1 MNIRKIILLVSLIII
16 VVVTG
21 ALGAFWI
28 HEVYHDFT
36 VRTTDLEQEVR
47 GARRS
52 QMAWQVDEVIKYIE
66 FMRQLQE
73 EEVRK
78 LLRQRVLDATSLARS
93 ILREQEAGFDLEAM
107 EDLVLTRLASI
118 RFDNGRGYY
127 FATRGSDGKEL
138 LAAGPELSG
147 RELVR
152 LPSVATETIVRG
164 MVGILTENEEA
175 FYTYEGPVRPGS
187 EHTAPKLCF
196 VQYFAP
202 LDMYIGTAVFLEDL
216 EREAQKN
223 VLQRIYGMRYGDDR
237 YIYVFRYDGTTLY
250 HKRTHYIGRNILKL
264 RDADGNAIHETIR
277 ETCLNQGSGD
287 FIFHWVHPDTDKVLP
302 KIAYARAYP
311 EWQWI
316 LATDM
321 YMDDIEAVLADKQ
334 AELKAQVNRSLRR
347 ILLLFVVA
355 IVIVVGATHYLSRR
369 LSREFRVF
377 SNFFEQSARGYQ
389 AVDPEAL
396 HLEEFRALAHGA
408 NAMVKARRE
417 AELALHQ
424 EKERLAVTVRSIG
437 DAVVTMD
444 SSGSIDM
451 FNRSA
456 EELTG
461 WSAVDARGR
470 TFSEVVRLEAVEE
483 AAPGKE
489 TKQDPQI
496 RPGGC
501 LGDLEA
507 TMICKNEQRRVINLS
522 LSPIREQTGEVM
534 GAVAVFRDVTEKRR
548 FQERLEELV
557 ERRTRDLARKA
568 ADLEEANV
576 RLTELDRLK
585 TAFLSSVSHELRTP
599 LTSIMG
605 FAKLIR
611 KHFRRVFAPLAQ
623 GEGKTEQLAETISQN
638 LEIIC
643 LESERLTRL
652 INDVLDLSRIESG
665 KARWLDAEHSVAS
678 LISQAAG
685 AVEGR
690 IVERPNLRLTVDLQ
704 ALPEDAGTVFVD
716 RDRIVQVLLNL
727 LDNACKHTQ
736 EGEIMISARGRK
748 PGWVEIEVAD
758 TGVGIPRHEQEL
770 IFDTF
775 YQAHQGDTLTG
786 RPGGTGLGLAI
797 SQNIVGHY
805 GGRMWVES
813 QPGRGSRFSFELPVA
828 AETGPDKPHQP

>member
-1 MNIRKIILLVSLIII
+1 MNIRKIILLVSLVII

-28 HEVYHDFT
+28 HEVYRDFT
-36 VRTTDLEQEVR
+36 VQTADLEQGVR
-47 GARRS
+47 SARRS

-73 EEVRK
+73 EETRK

-107 EDLVLTRLASI
+107 EDLLLTRLALI
-118 RFDNGRGYY
+118 RFDNGRGYF
-127 FATRGSDGKEL
+127 FATRGSDGREL
-138 LAAGPELSG
+138 LAAGPELNG

-152 LPSVATETIVRG
+152 LPSTATETIVRG

-187 EHTAPKLCF
+187 EQTAPKLCF

-202 LDMYIGTAVFLEDL
+202 LDMYIGTAVFVEDL
-216 EREAQKN
+216 EREAQRN
-223 VLQRIYGMRYGDDR
+223 VLQRIYGLRYADDR
-237 YIYVFRYDGTTLY
+237 FIYVFRYDGTTLY
-250 HKRTHYIGRNILKL
+250 HRRTHYIGRNILRLK
-264 RDADGNAIHETIR
+264 DADGNAIYETIR

-287 FIFHWVHPDTDKVLP
+287 FIFQWVHPDTDKVLP

-311 EWQWI
+311 EWRWI

-321 YMDDIEAVLADKQ
+321 YMDDIETVLADRR
-334 AELKAQVNRSLRR
+334 ADLKEHVNRNLRR

-355 IVIVVGATHYLSRR
+355 IVIVLGATHYLSRR

-377 SNFFEQSARGYQ
+377 STFFEQSARGYQ
-389 AVDPEAL
+389 AVDHEAL
-396 HLEEFRALAHGA
+396 RLEEFRALAHGA
-408 NAMVKARRE
+408 NAMVRARRE

-451 FNRSA
+451 FNRGA

-461 WSAVDARGR
+461 WSAAEARGR
-470 TFSEVVRLEAVEE
+470 TFSEVVRLEAVEDV
-483 AAPGKE
+483 ASGTHIQPA
-489 TKQDPQI
+489 
-496 RPGGC
+496 GC

-522 LSPIREQTGEVM
+522 LSPIREQTGEVV

-557 ERRTRDLARKA
+557 EQRTRDLARKA

-623 GEGKTEQLAETISQN
+623 GGDKTEQLAETISQN

-643 LESERLTRL
+643 VESERLTRL

-665 KARWLDAEHSVAS
+665 KARWLDAEHSVTS
-678 LISQAAG
+678 LISQASG

-690 IVERPNLRLTVDLQ
+690 IVERPNLRLTVDLH
-704 ALPEDAGTVFVD
+704 ALPAEADTVCVD

-736 EGEIMISARGRK
+736 EGEITISARGGK

-758 TGVGIPRHEQEL
+758 TGVGIPLHQQEL
-770 IFDTF
+770 IFDKF

-786 RPGGTGLGLAI
+786 SSGGTGLGLAI

-813 QPGRGSRFSFELPVA
+813 EPGRGSRFYFELPVA
-828 AETGPDKPHQP
+828 SRPGPDRPYHP